1 MIGVA
6 LANLRSAPGRLIAT
20 ALAIVL
26 SIAFVTGTLVLTDT
40 IDASFADA
48 FGGGGAADV
57 TVRGQAAFGDDLERP
72 GVDPALAEVVAGVDG
87 VAAVEARYAAPVAF
101 TGPDGAAVSNPGPPT
116 TAVDVPT
123 VAALATVELR
133 DGRLPAAA
141 DEVALAAAAAEE
153 QGVAVGDAVTLAL
166 DGAARDLTVVGT
178 FGGPDGA
185 EVVDGTTALFD
196 DATAVAELGAGGA
209 ASIAVLAADGEDVP
223 ALRDAVAR
231 AAGDGV
237 DVVTG
242 DELAAETTAAFG
254 TVLDYITVALVGFA
268 GVSLLVGAVLI
279 FNTFAIT
286 VAQRTRE
293 LALLRAVGAGR
304 GQVLTAVLVEAGVIG
319 VAGSAAGFGVGVGL
333 AAGLLAVL
341 EAVGFPLPAAP
352 LQVLA
357 LTPVVAVGLGVAVT
371 LVSAVLPALAATRV
385 PPVAALQAVAAPPV
399 RRPGAA
405 RVLPGLALL
414 AAGVAGL
421 AWGLVTDP
429 AALPAPRLAVI
440 GAGALGVLAGTGV
453 LTPVLVRPLVGLLG
467 APVAAARGLQGQ
479 LARENALRNPARTA
493 ATSAALMIGLGL
505 VSFAL
510 VFASS
515 LRASVTAT
523 LEEQFRADLQVQGA
537 SFGPPVTLPEEV
549 AGVVAAVDGVAVA
562 SVAREADV
570 GVDGVARELTAV
582 DPGTFTTVL
591 SVDVVDGDLDDLDDG
606 VAVASGVATDLG
618 LGVGDDLAVQWRPEA
633 EPEPVRI
640 VALYEQSGLPFGG
653 GVGQLVVAAER
664 LLAALPEVAPT
675 GVLVAVAD
683 GAGVADV
690 RADVETALADYPG
703 AVVVDSQEVLD
714 EVTATINQILVLIG
728 ALLALSVLIALFGIV
743 NTLSLSILERT
754 REIGLLRAVGMLRTQ
769 VRTMIRWEAVLVAV
783 LGAVLGVGI
792 GVLFGWI
799 LQLALAGDGL
809 STLSLPWLQ
818 LVAAFVLAGVAGVLA
833 AVVPARRAARLDVLR
848 ALSI

>member
-1 MIGVA
+1 VIRVA

-57 TVRGQAAFGDDLERP
+57 TVRGQAPFGDDLERP
-72 GVDPALAEVVAGVDG
+72 GVDPALAEVIAGVAGV
-87 VAAVEARYAAPVAF
+87 AAAEARYAAPVAF

-153 QGVAVGDAVTLAL
+153 QGVAVGDAVTLAV

-185 EVVDGTTALFD
+185 EVVDGTTALLD
-196 DATAVAELGAGGA
+196 DATAAAELGAGGA
-209 ASIAVLAADGEDVP
+209 ASIAVLAVDGADVP
-223 ALRDAVAR
+223 AVRDAVAL

-242 DELAAETTAAFG
+242 DQLAAETTAAFG

-304 GQVLTAVLVEAGVIG
+304 GQVLTAVLVEAAVIG
-319 VAGSAAGFGVGVGL
+319 VAGSAAGFGLGVGL

-385 PPVAALQAVAAPPV
+385 PPVAALQAVAAPAV

-405 RVLPGLALL
+405 RVLPALALL
-414 AAGVAGL
+414 AAGVAAL

-440 GAGALGVLAGTGV
+440 GAGALGVLAGTAV
-453 LTPVLVRPLVGLLG
+453 LTPVLARPLVGVLG

-549 AGVVAAVDGVAVA
+549 AGVVGAVDGVAVA

-570 GVDGVARELTAV
+570 GVDGVAREVTAV
-582 DPGTFTTVL
+582 DPATFATVL
-591 SVDVVDGDLDDLDDG
+591 SVDVVDGDLADLEGG

-618 LGVGDDLAVQWRPEA
+618 LAVGEDLPVQWRPDA
-633 EPEPVRI
+633 DPEPVRI

-653 GVGQLVVAAER
+653 GVGQLVVAEER
-664 LLAALPEVAPT
+664 LLGALPEVAPT

-683 GAGVADV
+683 GADVADV
-690 RADVETALADYPG
+690 RADVETALGDYPG

-714 EVTATINQILVLIG
+714 EVTATINRILVLIG

-848 ALSI
+848 ALSV